1 MQSERRF
8 GLMDGMEGYV
18 PIAWRVCRALD
29 NPVRLAMLRVVLTS
43 RRPMTVGD
51 ICDRVAEKESVTSQY
66 LRLLNAQGFIVAT
79 RRGRNVLYERRKDA
93 DRALA
98 RVIDELEAMFAR
110 GGHGWMDAVLETLP
124 GFSNARKICI
134 LSTLRNHGSLKI
146 DTLAERTCM
155 PVKTCYRIV
164 GELSGRGLVVWSDG
178 AECVILRAPAKGLS
192 LALYELATG

>member
-1 MQSERRF
+1 
-8 GLMDGMEGYV
+8 MDGMERYV

-93 DRALA
+93 GRALA
-98 RVIDELEAMFAR
+98 RVIDELEAMFSR
-110 GGHGWMDAVLETLP
+110 GGHGWMEAVLETLP
-124 GFSNARKICI
+124 GFSNARKTCM

-146 DTLAERTCM
+146 ETLAERTCM

-164 GELSGRGLVVWSDG
+164 GELSSCGLVGWSDVSD
-178 AECVILRAPAKGLS
+178 CVMLHAPAGGLS

>member
-1 MQSERRF
+1 
-8 GLMDGMEGYV
+8 MDGMEGYV
-18 PIAWRVCRALD
+18 PIAWRACRALD

-43 RRPMTVGD
+43 RRPMTVSD

-155 PVKTCYRIV
+155 SVKTCYRIV

-178 AECVILRAPAKGLS
+178 AERVILRAPAKGLS